1 MFFMNYLIAF
11 CFLCIGVYF
20 VYDTYRKPA
29 PLVSTNLK
37 GYFGGL
43 TFIYIAIMGFIGKI
57 DVVKIIKDIF
67 NL

>member
-20 VYDTYRKPA
+20 VYDTYKKPA

-37 GYFGGL
+37 GYIAGFGFL
-43 TFIYIAIMGFIGKI
+43 YVAIMGFIGKI
-57 DVVKIIKDIF
+57 DVVQIIKDIF
-67 NL
+67 NI